1 MPVYS
6 SKEQVTLKVVRE
18 ILNEAKKRFPVMH
31 LSPFDKIQNGEGYVM
46 SKQIDGTYSFKP
58 NITRQGVLFRGDSK
72 PLERVHKSKDDIQY
86 QTKFRNLIESFPLY
100 QMFKIGVKLPDG
112 RLIRFENPYALAYIY
127 GIPMPFIGLTSD
139 LDVAT
144 FFAVTDW
151 NDNEQKFVPIYE
163 GEGILCSYEL
173 RQPLNQMRSLTTL
186 SLQVFKRTFKQKSYV
201 LQVYDETD
209 FYMLHAVTG
218 FQFTH
223 NKDVTDEIF
232 EKYKGGEVLAPSN
245 DFLWRKWKEVRN
257 TDNVVS
263 IFTRKDLEIIYSSIL
278 DYWKEF
284 VNLIDFG
291 GNDMEVKNFLLELPK
306 VEPYARYF
314 DLNRCQD
321 ER

>member
-6 SKEQVTLKVVRE
+6 SKEIVTLREVRE

-31 LSPFDKIQNGEGYVM
+31 LSPFDKIRNGDGYIM

-72 PLERVHKSKDDIQY
+72 PSEGYRKSKVGVQDY
-86 QTKFRNLIESFPLY
+86 SKFKKLIESFPLY
-100 QMFKIGVKLPDG
+100 QMFRTGVKLPDG

-127 GIPMPFIGLTSD
+127 GLPTSFIGLTSD

-144 FFAVTDW
+144 FFAVTEW
-151 NDNEQKFVPIYE
+151 NYNEQKFIPLYE
-163 GEGILCSYEL
+163 GEGILSSYEL
-173 RQPLNQMRSLTTL
+173 RQPLNQMRSLTPL
-186 SLQVFKRTFKQKSYV
+186 SLQVFERTFNQKSYV
-201 LQVYDETD
+201 LQVYDETN

-232 EKYKGGEVLAPSN
+232 EKYKGGEALAPSN
-245 DFLWRKWKEVRN
+245 DFLWRKWKEIQN
-257 TDNVVS
+257 IDKDIP
-263 IFTRKDLEIIYSSIL
+263 IFTREDLEKIYASIL

-284 VNLIDFG
+284 VDLIDFG
-291 GNDMEVKNFLLELPK
+291 GNEMEVKRFLLELPK
-306 VEPYARYF
+306 VEPYARFF
-314 DLNRCQD
+314 DLKRCYD